1 MVFNYIV
8 HISILK
14 YFKCESTLPSP
25 SGPLSKVVPCKRIK
39 LANKEINKVVNGI
52 KSTMDYIHGINS
64 TSTNTIQAVV
74 TQVLQEIC
82 ETFTPEEK
90 AQIGNRAAEHGMA
103 TTIWYAHSKLR
114 GLIQKF

>member
-39 LANKEINKVVNGI
+39 LAKTEINKVVNGM
-52 KSTMDYIHGINS
+52 KSAVDYNHGRNS
-64 TSTNTIQAVV
+64 TSANTIQAAV
-74 TQVLQEIC
+74 TQVLQGTC

-90 AQIGNRAAEHGMA
+90 V
-103 TTIWYAHSKLR
+103 
-114 GLIQKF
+114 